1 MLSAVLFGGTFLA
14 ISSLG
19 FARARTMQGGTGPR
33 ALALMTAAFGVGQM
47 AGPVL
52 AGFLFD
58 LTGSLSLPTLLAG
71 GALVVAAALA
81 ACGELVDRS
90 RAKY

>member
-1 MLSAVLFGGTFLA
+1 MA

-71 GALVVAAALA
+71 TALVVAAALA

-90 RAKY
+90 RMTH